1 MTRAPQPQLES
12 AILVGERVLL
22 RPLVP
27 EDAETAFQLI
37 HDRREI
43 TDWLLWDGPE
53 SLEEMA
59 PWYERWADLGPSGAD
74 YRFALCSREEGQLW
88 GVLGVRFKGHE
99 YQADLG
105 YWLAVE
111 RWGHGYMTEAVR
123 MATWLCFEQLASQ
136 LVYALAFEENQA
148 SARVLEKCGFER
160 DPAGR
165 SLVHKRGEP
174 RVEEFFALSAR
185 LWDSRGRLG
194 APLEHQVLLRP

>member
-1 MTRAPQPQLES
+1 MSRLPQPQLET
-12 AILVGERVLL
+12 ATLLGERVLL
-22 RPLVP
+22 RPLLP
-27 EDAETAFQLI
+27 GDAEAAFDLI
-37 HDRREI
+37 HGRHEI

-53 SLEEMA
+53 SLEELA
-59 PWYERWADLGPSGAD
+59 PWYERWADPGPSGAD
-74 YRFALCSREEGQLW
+74 YRFAICDRAGGQLW
-88 GVLGVRFKGHE
+88 GTLGVRFKGHE

-123 MATWLCFEQLASQ
+123 MATWLCFEHVAAQ

-174 RVEEFFALSAR
+174 RVEEFFALSRR
-185 LWDSRGRLG
+185 LWESRGCPG
-194 APLEHQVLLRP
+194 APLEHDVRLRS